1 MNYRHAF
8 HAGNFADVFKH
19 LVLLS
24 LLQRF
29 RTKEKP
35 FSYVETHA
43 GRGLYDLQGAPARR
57 TEEARAGILKL
68 VPTADWPNEFRD
80 YLELVKDMPGN
91 AEELRWYPGSPLIA
105 QAMLREQDRALLVEL
120 HPEEAGELKRILGH
134 DARFSVHCRDGWE
147 ALKGL
152 LPPSPRRGLLLV
164 DPPFEKPDEFSDIF
178 AGLDQV
184 QQRWANATV
193 VVWYPIKRR
202 ADLEQV
208 YRRLSGGAY
217 GEVLRA
223 EFCLHPDD
231 TDTRLNGAG
240 VFVLRP
246 PWMLD
251 QDIQRWL
258 PELGPALTGQQAFR
272 SRVDWLSAQV

>member
-24 LLQRF
+24 LLHRF
-29 RTKEKP
+29 GTREKP

-43 GRGLYDLQGAPARR
+43 GKGLYDLQGAAARR
-57 TEEARAGILKL
+57 TGEAGAGVLKL
-68 VPTADWPNEFRD
+68 AQADSLPDEFRA
-80 YLELVKDMPGN
+80 YLQLVNSLPDN
-91 AEELRWYPGSPLIA
+91 ADGLRWYPGSPLIA
-105 QAMLREQDRALLVEL
+105 QAMMREQDRAILVEL
-120 HPEEAGELKRILGH
+120 HPEEAAELKRMLGR
-134 DARFSVHCRDGWE
+134 DRRFSVHCRDGWE

-152 LPPSPRRGLLLV
+152 LPPTPRRGLLLV

-178 AGLDQV
+178 NGLDEV
-184 QQRWANATV
+184 QKRWANATV

-202 ADLEQV
+202 ADLDSA
-208 YRRLSGGAY
+208 YRRLSGGTY
-217 GEVLRA
+217 GPVMRA

-231 TDTRLNGAG
+231 TDGRLNGTG
-240 VFVLRP
+240 VFVIRP

-251 QDIQRWL
+251 QDIERWL
-258 PELGPALTGQQAFR
+258 PSLGPALTGQQAFR
-272 SRVDWLSAQV
+272 SQVDWLSAQV

>member
-24 LLQRF
+24 LLHRF
-29 RTKEKP
+29 RTREKP

-43 GRGLYDLQGAPARR
+43 GKGLYDLQGAAARR
-57 TEEARAGILKL
+57 TGEAGAGVLKL
-68 VPTADWPNEFRD
+68 AEADSLPDEFRA
-80 YLELVKDMPGN
+80 YLQLVNSLPDN
-91 AEELRWYPGSPLIA
+91 AEGLRWYPGSPLIA
-105 QAMLREQDRALLVEL
+105 QAMMREQDRAVLVEL
-120 HPEEAGELKRILGH
+120 HPEEAAELKRMLGR
-134 DARFSVHCRDGWE
+134 DRRFSVHCRDGWE

-152 LPPSPRRGLLLV
+152 LPPTPRRGLLLV

-178 AGLDQV
+178 NGLDEV
-184 QQRWANATV
+184 QKRWANATV

-202 ADLEQV
+202 AELDSA

-217 GEVLRA
+217 GPVMRV

-231 TDTRLNGAG
+231 TDGRLNGTG
-240 VFVLRP
+240 VFVIRP

-251 QDIQRWL
+251 QDIERWL
-258 PELGPALTGQQAFR
+258 PALGPALTGQQAFR
-272 SRVDWLSAQV
+272 SQVDWLSAQV

>member
-43 GRGLYDLQGAPARR
+43 GKGLYDLQGAAASR
-57 TEEARAGILKL
+57 TEEARAGVLKL
-68 VPTADWPNEFRD
+68 AQAADLPGEFHD
-80 YLELVKDMPGN
+80 YLRLVNDLPGN

-105 QAMLREQDRALLVEL
+105 QAMMRQQDQAVLVEL
-120 HPEEAGELKRILGH
+120 HPEEAGALKRILGH
-134 DARFSVHCRDGWE
+134 DRRFSVHCRDGWE

-152 LPPSPRRGLLLV
+152 LPPTPRRGLLLV
-164 DPPFEKPDEFSDIF
+164 DPPFERPDEFSDIF
-178 AGLDQV
+178 DGLDQV
-184 QQRWANATV
+184 QKRWANATV

-202 ADLEQV
+202 ADLEPV

-223 EFCLHPDD
+223 EFCLYPDD

-240 VFVLRP
+240 VFVIRP

-251 QDIQRWL
+251 QDIEHWL
-258 PELGPALTGQQAFR
+258 PALGPALTGQPAFR
-272 SRVDWLSAQV
+272 SRLDWLSVAV